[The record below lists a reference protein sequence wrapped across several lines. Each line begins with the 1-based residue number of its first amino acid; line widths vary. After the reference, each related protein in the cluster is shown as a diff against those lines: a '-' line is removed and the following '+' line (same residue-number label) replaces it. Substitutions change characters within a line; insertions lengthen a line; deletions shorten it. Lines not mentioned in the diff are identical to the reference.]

1 MRNVFFLLLSFL
13 ISTHTNADLKG
24 KLPLGWIDR
33 YSFMAIGIEQG
44 LSHNFVEDMKKD
56 SRGFLWVA
64 TNGGGLCRYDSYQ
77 FVRLDQ
83 ESARYPLKSNFI
95 KAICEDPFKR
105 LWVSGEEG
113 MECVDI
119 NTLRPSEAACD
130 IPRWDMLR
138 QLEYHDLHCDE
149 YGNIWLIG
157 KHGVH
162 RLEFDAE
169 GRIIRIRD
177 AFDFQ
182 AQEHSTAFHE
192 GKNAFWIGISNR
204 IYTARKD
211 GPLHPVPLSSATLPL
226 NTHIQVLYE
235 RGSELW
241 IGTTNGL
248 FRYNTVHNTLCSYH
262 PAKDIHSLTQD
273 FITDITE
280 SNDHRILVST
290 LKGFNIYREQTDDF
304 ERVYSENLTGPS
316 QNVPFCDFINCL
328 LADHQVLWVGTEA
341 NGLMKL
347 TPKRLIAKNFMK
359 AAHAEKNSPPHAV
372 NAIYEDPEGYLYIGT
387 IEGGLSRFSPHRDKT
402 SHYTTQDGLPHNAV
416 SCLTGNGSTIWAGTW
431 GGGICQIDR
440 PRSGHPAIRHL
451 TFDGYPDATHGYVC
465 AIHYDHFSG
474 KLWIATNYDIYT
486 YDLSSQELERPLE
499 GKNLGGMQHG
509 NAGSCID
516 NDHNLWLGLTSGL
529 CRINLKRTNSGK
541 YAYQLWPFLPDR
553 PHSKAKTR
561 TTFIATA
568 SGNRLLVGTN
578 GNGFYIVTRKDDNH
592 YAFKQYST
600 RDGLANNNVRG
611 IVEDGHGRI
620 WISTLHGLSCFF
632 PRRKR
637 FQNYTRQD
645 GLANDQF
652 YWNAAYKGHDGTLYF
667 GSMTGLSAILPDSIQ
682 APSPKSIPVAF
693 TRIRTLKGEIP
704 LGNGTVDLHER
715 DKFVSIEFAAL
726 DFNATPQAAYAYRLK
741 GIDDRWTV
749 VTASN
754 RNLSYANLPAGH
766 YTLEVRYAPDGANFE
781 NTGKAEMDIR
791 ICPYFYK
798 TAWFRILACTSL
810 ILMVYLLYKW
820 RVRSL
825 KRQKDKL
832 HCKVTERTREIEVQ
846 KHLLAQRSDALEQQN
861 KMLNRQKAEILY
873 KSRKIQELTADKL
886 AFFTNIT
893 HEFRTPLTLIIG
905 PVQHLMAS
913 CNPPEKDKQLRLI
926 ERNARYLLSLVN
938 QLLDFRKVESGN
950 MGITLREGCL
960 LPFFR
965 NMEFLSRAYATEK
978 GVDMQCHFHLPE
990 HEMAFDGEALHK
1002 IVSNLISNAVKFT
1015 PEGGLI
1021 KLYAAVLPSVPA
1033 NVLFVGVCDTGP
1045 GIATEEQEQIFN
1057 RFYQSGKT
1065 VQTYAPGQ
1073 SGTGIGLYLCRQL
1086 VQLMEGKIWV
1096 KNNPKGGCDFR
1107 VLIPLKAAIRN
1118 LPNNNVRHAQHFQKE
1133 QHPTEESGGD
1143 GTVNL
1148 LIVEDNKDMREYLQT
1163 ILSPYYHCL
1172 EASQGKEALDILH
1185 TQHVDFILSDL
1196 MMPVMDGMEL
1206 SRHVKSDFSISH
1218 IPFLILTAKTSETA
1232 HIQSFEFG
1240 VDAYLTKPFDEHLL
1254 LTRIENL
1261 LRNRK
1266 RLQEKFAYHMISE
1279 ELHIKPGTQ
1288 DQAFMDKLLDLLR
1301 KNYSNA
1307 EYGVDEFSID
1317 MGISRSLLYKKTQ
1330 ELTGT
1335 AIGEL
1340 LRNYRLNVAKEI
1352 LISKTGHTLN
1362 ISEIAY
1368 QVGFNDPKYFTRCF
1382 TKHFNV
1388 PPSKFTGK

>member
-1 MRNVFFLLLSFL
+1 MRNVFFLLLSL
-13 ISTHTNADLKG
+13 LASTHTHAGLKG
-24 KLPLGWIDR
+24 KLPLGWMDR
-33 YSFMAIGIEQG
+33 YSFMTIGIEQG

-77 FVRLDQ
+77 FICLDQ
-83 ESARYPLKSNFI
+83 ETARYSLKSNFI

-105 LWVSGEEG
+105 LWISGEEG
-113 MECVDI
+113 LECVDI
-119 NTLRPSEAACD
+119 NTLRPSEVACD

-138 QLEYHDLHCDE
+138 QLEYYDLHCDE

-169 GRIIRIRD
+169 GRIIRIWD

-192 GKNAFWIGISNR
+192 GKDAFWIGISNR
-204 IYTARKD
+204 IYIARKD
-211 GPLHPVPLSSATLPL
+211 GSPHPVPLSGATLPL

-235 RGSELW
+235 RGDELW

-248 FRYNTVHNTLCSYH
+248 FRYNTVHKNLCSYH
-262 PAKDIHSLTQD
+262 PTKDIHSLTQD

-304 ERVYSENLTGPS
+304 ERVYSENLTGSS

-341 NGLMKL
+341 NGLIKL
-347 TPKRLIAKNFMK
+347 TPKRLMAKNFMQ
-359 AAHAEKNSPPHAV
+359 ANHAEKKQTPHAV

-387 IEGGLSRFSPHRDKT
+387 IEGGLSRLNPHRDET

-416 SCLTGNGSTIWAGTW
+416 SCLTGNKNTIWAGTW

-440 PRSGHPAIRHL
+440 PRSGHPTIRHL
-451 TFDGYPDATHGYVC
+451 TFDGYPDATCGYVC
-465 AIHYDHFSG
+465 AVHYDHVSG
-474 KLWIATNYDIYT
+474 KLWIITSYDIYT
-486 YDLSSQELERPLE
+486 YDLSNQKLERPFE
-499 GKNLGGMQHG
+499 GKKLGGMQNG

-516 NDHNLWLGLTSGL
+516 NDQNLWLGLTSGL
-529 CRINLKRTNSGK
+529 CRINLNRTNSGK

-561 TTFIATA
+561 TTFVATA
-568 SGNRLLVGTN
+568 SSNRLLVGTN

-611 IVEDGHGRI
+611 IVEDEHGRI

-682 APSPKSIPVAF
+682 ALSPKSIPVAF
-693 TRIRTLKGEIP
+693 TRFRTLKGEIP
-704 LGNGTVDLHER
+704 LGDGTVDLHER

-741 GIDDRWTV
+741 GINDRWTV

-766 YTLEVRYAPDGANFE
+766 YTLEVRYAPDGTNFE
-781 NTGKAEMDIR
+781 NAGKAEMDIR
-791 ICPYFYK
+791 IYPYFYK
-798 TAWFRILACTSL
+798 TAWFRILVCTSF
-810 ILMVYLLYKW
+810 ILMIYLLYKW

-825 KRQKDKL
+825 KRQKDEL

-873 KSRKIQELTADKL
+873 KSRRIQELTAEKL

-905 PVQHLMAS
+905 PVRHLLET
-913 CNPPEKDKQLRLI
+913 NTDIETNKQLQI
-926 ERNARYLLSLVN
+926 VDRNSHYLLSLVN

-950 MGITLREGCL
+950 MKITLHEGYL
-960 LPFFR
+960 LPLFQNLKLLF
-965 NMEFLSRAYATEK
+965 SAYAAEK
-978 GVDMQCHFHLPE
+978 GLRIQYYFHLPE
-990 HEMAFDGEALHK
+990 CTVSFDEDALHK
-1002 IVSNLISNAVKFT
+1002 ILFNLVSNAIKFT
-1015 PEGGLI
+1015 PKGGCI
-1021 KLYAAVLPSVPA
+1021 KLFTKTLTSTSGSL
-1033 NVLFVGVCDTGP
+1033 LFVSVCDTGP
-1045 GIATEEQEQIFN
+1045 GVAEKDKEMIFQ
-1057 RFYQSGKT
+1057 RFHQSDKRPCT
-1065 VQTYAPGQ
+1065 SINGQ

-1086 VQLMEGKIWV
+1086 VQLQGGKIWV
-1096 KNNPKGGCDFR
+1096 VNNRTAGCSFRFLLPLHLIEASPSTRVQISLPKS
-1107 VLIPLKAAIRN
+1107 PETHK
-1118 LPNNNVRHAQHFQKE
+1118 KMME
-1133 QHPTEESGGD
+1133 TEKSSI
-1143 GTVNL
+1143 NL
-1148 LIVEDNKDMREYLQT
+1148 LIVEDNKDMREYLHT

-1196 MMPVMDGMEL
+1196 MMPIMDGMEL

-1279 ELHIKPGTQ
+1279 ELHIKAGTQ
-1288 DQAFMDKLLDLLR
+1288 DQAFMDKLLDLLK

-1307 EYGVDEFSID
+1307 EYGVDEFSVD

-1340 LRNYRLNVAKEI
+1340 LRNYRLNIAKEI